1 MVFGKY
7 WMKNMKVSS
16 KESEKHQQMGLG
28 SFLIRNYLF
37 LGIINSLKHKKAYNQ
52 NQYDFSCT
60 PYYLFLL
67 RMSILKRILT

>member
-1 MVFGKY
+1 
-7 WMKNMKVSS
+7 
-16 KESEKHQQMGLG
+16 MGLG

-52 NQYDFSCT
+52 NLYDFSCT